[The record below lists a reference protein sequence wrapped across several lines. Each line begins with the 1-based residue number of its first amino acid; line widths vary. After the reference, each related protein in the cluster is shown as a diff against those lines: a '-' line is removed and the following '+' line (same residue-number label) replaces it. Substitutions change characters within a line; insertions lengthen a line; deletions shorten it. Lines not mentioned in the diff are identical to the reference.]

1 MIDYLSYIHNLSS
14 CEITAWN
21 KQKKNHDWPGF
32 ELMISAMPVQRS
44 IFQFS
49 SAFLLIFRL
58 FRSLGIF
65 LKSYLVKGEV
75 SRFASALDS
84 LVVEV
89 LVSRLFSSNSAL
101 LADEVCHSAS
111 FAGLRSLSFF
121 NHSSWLTVPRRKRSC
136 STLNLWVPPDF
147 LFSAFSSWCL
157 GWKNQIE
164 NNSCPQMKYHTAIRR
179 FTLDNWR

>member
-1 MIDYLSYIHNLSS
+1 
-14 CEITAWN
+14 
-21 KQKKNHDWPGF
+21 
-32 ELMISAMPVQRS
+32 MISAMPVQRS

-49 SAFLLIFRL
+49 SAFLLIFRI

-101 LADEVCHSAS
+101 LAHEVCHSAS

-147 LFSAFSSWCL
+147 LFSAFSS
-157 GWKNQIE
+157 
-164 NNSCPQMKYHTAIRR
+164 
-179 FTLDNWR
+179 

>member
-1 MIDYLSYIHNLSS
+1 MNDYLSYIHNLSS
-14 CEITAWN
+14 CEITAW
-21 KQKKNHDWPGF
+21 KKKKKIMIDRDLNPWSLRCRCSAQYFNFQVPSCSYLGF
-32 ELMISAMPVQRS
+32 FVLW
-44 IFQFS
+44 
-49 SAFLLIFRL
+49 AF
-58 FRSLGIF
+58 F

-101 LADEVCHSAS
+101 LAHEVCHSAS

>member
-1 MIDYLSYIHNLSS
+1 MHWGNEWLSQLHTQLKQLRNNSL
-14 CEITAWN
+14 

-32 ELMISAMPVQRS
+32 EPMISAMPVQRS

-49 SAFLLIFRL
+49 SAFLLIFRP

-101 LADEVCHSAS
+101 LAHEVCHSAS

-121 NHSSWLTVPRRKRSC
+121 NHSSWFIQCDWRS
-136 STLNLWVPPDF
+136 
-147 LFSAFSSWCL
+147 L
-157 GWKNQIE
+157 GEKGLVQ
-164 NNSCPQMKYHTAIRR
+164 R
-179 FTLDNWR
+179 